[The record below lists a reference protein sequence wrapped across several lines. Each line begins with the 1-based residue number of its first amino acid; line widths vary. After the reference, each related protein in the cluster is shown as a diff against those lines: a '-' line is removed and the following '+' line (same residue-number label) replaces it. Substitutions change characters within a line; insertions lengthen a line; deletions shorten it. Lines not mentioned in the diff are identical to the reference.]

1 MDMQLAYDTTAQ
13 AATVLA
19 ADGILDTI
27 SVKATEA
34 QAVLRVIASLAS
46 IGFVLYQAISSRG
59 AMARILVSGLAAGV
73 FVWIVFNVTELSD
86 RVDNEVNAA
95 GVAATAATAS
105 TAASQLQPL
114 ALPGAQAAAQHALGV

>member
-1 MDMQLAYDTTAQ
+1 MDMQLAYDTTVH
-13 AATVLA
+13 AAAVLA

-27 SVKATEA
+27 SEKATEA
-34 QAVLRVIASLAS
+34 QGVLRVIASVAS
-46 IGFVLYQAISSRG
+46 IGFVIYQAISSRG

-95 GVAATAATAS
+95 GVAATAPQLQASVLPAPQAATA
-105 TAASQLQPL
+105 QL
-114 ALPGAQAAAQHALGV
+114 AQGV

>member
-1 MDMQLAYDTTAQ
+1 MDMQLAYDTTMHAT
-13 AATVLA
+13 TVLA

-27 SVKATEA
+27 SAKATEA
-34 QAVLRVIASLAS
+34 QGVLRVIASVAS
-46 IGFVLYQAISSRG
+46 IGFVIYQAISSRG

-95 GVAATAATAS
+95 GVAPVAAP
-105 TAASQLQPL
+105 QLQPL
-114 ALPGAQAAAQHALGV
+114 ALPAPPAVRAEHARAI

>member
-1 MDMQLAYDTTAQ
+1 MDMQLAYDTTTHAT
-13 AATVLA
+13 TVLA

-27 SVKATEA
+27 SAKATEA
-34 QAVLRVIASLAS
+34 QAVLRVIASVAS
-46 IGFVLYQAISSRG
+46 IGFVIYQAISSRG

-95 GVAATAATAS
+95 GVVPAAAP
-105 TAASQLQPL
+105 QLQPL
-114 ALPGAQAAAQHALGV
+114 ALPAPPAGRAEHAHAI

>member
-1 MDMQLAYDTTAQ
+1 MDMQLAYDTTMHAT
-13 AATVLA
+13 TVLA

-27 SVKATEA
+27 SEKATEA
-34 QAVLRVIASLAS
+34 QGVLRVIASVAS
-46 IGFVLYQAISSRG
+46 IGFVIYQAISSRG

-95 GVAATAATAS
+95 GVVPAAAP
-105 TAASQLQPL
+105 QLQPL
-114 ALPGAQAAAQHALGV
+114 ALPAGRAEHAHAHAV